1 MKRPK
6 TSKIVVYTIV
16 EDTIHGLL
24 WVHNRFLCAGSCPCA
39 YTLISFYSF
48 REFYFSNFNTAESL
62 SLPGRHI
69 SVCRKSNRYVCAL
82 IYRVII
88 YRNEKSFGQ
97 LFLSLNKYYDTI
109 HSFWARFV
117 YIHEIHDNEL
127 LSDIHFFMQGDRMN
141 LCFSQYAA
149 VILATIVHEQN
160 WRSVN
165 SMVFL

>member
-1 MKRPK
+1 MCLPK
-6 TSKIVVYTIV
+6 
-16 EDTIHGLL
+16 IH
-24 WVHNRFLCAGSCPCA
+24 
-39 YTLISFYSF
+39 
-48 REFYFSNFNTAESL
+48 
-62 SLPGRHI
+62 
-69 SVCRKSNRYVCAL
+69 
-82 IYRVII
+82 II

-97 LFLSLNKYYDTI
+97 LFLSLNKYHDTI
-109 HSFWARFV
+109 QSFWARFV

-165 SMVFL
+165 SMVFLWAKQVGNSGSEFIRFDLQGMSFLIL